1 MFRCLRY
8 DNRQSTAL
16 CITQHYTVSTCFQ
29 FQLDSFSVLF
39 DQQICTVHIL
49 SFGLVLESLGGF
61 LWFLGQVLD
70 FSSLRQEQP
79 SIRRLP
85 NSKGVLWSFSQV
97 SYPSVF
103 TFQNISI
110 ASGNVKKEPKD
121 VPVPLSRL
129 SYDGIIGSKLVSSIY
144 TTHVCRVKS
153 ETHGFWISM
162 FLLLFLRCA
171 AREGSSGETFDD
183 KRATSCLSCH
193 FVNKSREINL

>member
-85 NSKGVLWSFSQV
+85 NSKGSCGRFRRFRILRYSH
-97 SYPSVF
+97 
-103 TFQNISI
+103 
-110 ASGNVKKEPKD
+110 
-121 VPVPLSRL
+121 SR
-129 SYDGIIGSKLVSSIY
+129 IY
-144 TTHVCRVKS
+144 
-153 ETHGFWISM
+153 
-162 FLLLFLRCA
+162 LLQAATLKRNQKMYLYLFR
-171 AREGSSGETFDD
+171 D
-183 KRATSCLSCH
+183 CLTM
-193 FVNKSREINL
+193 V